1 MSMLAE
7 YQRARAGET
16 VARLRRVLALR
27 AMLATGAS
35 QREIA
40 SELGITQPAVS
51 QQLKT
56 GVAVDLETL
65 IDAATP
71 ILKALAAE
79 RGFTDLALFGSVARG
94 QSRMDSD
101 VDLLVRPPQG
111 ATISD
116 LVDLRELFERVLDRP
131 VDLVTYGGLKAGI
144 DDVIFRDSVAL

>member
-7 YQRARAGET
+7 YQQARQTEIL
-16 VARLRRVLALR
+16 ARLRRVLSLR
-27 AMLATGAS
+27 AMIATGAS
-35 QREIA
+35 QRVIA

-51 QQLKT
+51 QQLKA

-65 IDAATP
+65 MDAAAP
-71 ILKALAAE
+71 ILIALATE
-79 RGFTDLALFGSVARG
+79 RGFSDLALFGSVARG

-116 LVDLRELFERVLDRP
+116 LIDLRELFERVLDRP

-144 DDVIFRDSVAL
+144 DDDIFRDSVAL

>member
-1 MSMLAE
+1 MTMVAE
-7 YQRARAGET
+7 YQRAREGET

-27 AMLATGAS
+27 AMLATGSS
-35 QREIA
+35 QRA
-40 SELGITQPAVS
+40 VANELGITQPAVS

-65 IDAATP
+65 IDAAAP

-79 RGFTDLALFGSVARG
+79 RSFSDLALFGSVARG

-131 VDLVTYGGLKAGI
+131 VDIVTYGGPKAGI
-144 DDVIFRDSVAL
+144 DDDILRDAVAL

>member
-7 YQRARAGET
+7 YQRAREGET

-56 GVAVDLETL
+56 GVAVDVETL

-144 DDVIFRDSVAL
+144 DDDIFRDSVAL

>member
-1 MSMLAE
+1 MSMLVE
-7 YQRARAGET
+7 YQQARQAESM
-16 VARLRRVLALR
+16 ARLRRVLSLR
-27 AMLATGAS
+27 AMLATGPS
-35 QREIA
+35 QRAVA

-56 GVAVDLETL
+56 RVAVDPETL
-65 IDAATP
+65 IDAAAP

-79 RGFTDLALFGSVARG
+79 RGFSDLALFGSVARR
-94 QSRMDSD
+94 QSGMDSD

-131 VDLVTYGGLKAGI
+131 VDIVTYGGLKAGI
-144 DDVIFRDSVAL
+144 DDDIFRDAVAL